1 MSDSEPSTP
10 TTVEERL
17 ERALLLLEECEL
29 IVMRYQE
36 EHGGQGDLLRKLQRV
51 LD

>member
-1 MSDSEPSTP
+1 MGDDEPSTP

-17 ERALLLLEECEL
+17 ERALLLLEECE
-29 IVMRYQE
+29 VVVRRYQE
-36 EHGGQGDLLRKLQRV
+36 DNGGQGDLLRKLQRV